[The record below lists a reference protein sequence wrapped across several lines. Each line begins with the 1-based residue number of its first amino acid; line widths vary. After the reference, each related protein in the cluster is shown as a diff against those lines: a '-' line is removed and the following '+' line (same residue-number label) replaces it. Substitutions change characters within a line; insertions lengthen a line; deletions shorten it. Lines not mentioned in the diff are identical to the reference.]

1 MRVALTGTHGVG
13 KTTVFDRVRL
23 RRPDAAFFSE
33 AVRHQMVAFDLGH
46 PIDDVCRKY
55 GIGAF
60 ELFNMN
66 AWSVIDSSVNTELG
80 ADRLVITDRST
91 IDSFAYF
98 LAMQG
103 TVFDS
108 LLEPLVRK
116 IAQYYASLY
125 DLFIYFPH
133 DVFPLVGDDIRPA
146 SIEFQR
152 KVDACLWRAFGLF
165 ETPEKKIHRLQAT
178 NADARAEEV
187 LALLPVP

>member
-13 KTTVFDRVRL
+13 KTTVFEKVKE

-33 AVRHQMVAFDLGH
+33 AVRHQMLAFGLGH

-66 AWSVIDSSVNTELG
+66 TWSVIDPSVNTELR

-98 LAMQG
+98 LAMQS
-103 TVFDS
+103 TLFDS
-108 LLEPLVRK
+108 HLEPLVLK

-125 DLFIYFPH
+125 DLFIYFPR
-133 DVFPLVGDDIRPA
+133 DVFPLVGDDMRPD

-152 KVDACLWRAFGLF
+152 KVDACLWRAFGIF

-178 NADARAEEV
+178 TVDARVEEV
-187 LALLPVP
+187 LALLPAL